1 MSFSPPFVTIIAAL
15 VAIAIGSLPTGYLV
29 GRRLRGLD
37 LRRYSPHNLG
47 VGTVLAIAG
56 APTLALAVALDL
68 VKGALGVIAARWL
81 GAAGWALAAAGT
93 AVIVGHAYSPFWIFI
108 ARAPVR
114 LKSVVVA
121 AGAFVTLA
129 GLGAIPWSAVGVTA
143 VVAAATAAIPRI
155 ISGRWG
161 YLSLATVLATLSLPV
176 ALWLLGGAAP
186 YRALSL
192 VYALITLWN
201 HKEHLARIAD
211 GVEPRLGDRLPLPG
225 LDGEAVCAFM
235 IHPMTVKDAWEA
247 GRFRWVLPLYRRGL
261 FSEKAYRWLARL
273 VRPMKVD
280 DWHPIITADGRR
292 ARVYLVG
299 APLLPDQIRGEP
311 ALAVRRAV
319 QAAQLAANLGATVLG
334 LGAYWSVVGNKG
346 VDVQAQSPIA
356 ITNGGA
362 YTAGTIK
369 MAVPLMLAR
378 LRARGADPAAA
389 TAAVVGANG
398 VVGFGICRA
407 VVEQV
412 RRLIMVGTDQVRLDR
427 SKELLEKRY
436 PGTIIEATTNLERL
450 REASIIFTATSDP
463 DPVIHAEHVTS
474 GCLVF
479 DLGRPPDVDES
490 VRAVPGVEVILGGVV
505 RLPGGPRG
513 RIEDLGYGPQLV
525 PACLAETIIIALDGC
540 YDRVSLGDRTRTED
554 IDFFVTRA
562 GALGFEVQT
571 AGSPSQRASGDP
583 SQSDLDRTA
592 TVSGRRGSPRR

>member
-1 MSFSPPFVTIIAAL
+1 MSLSPFTLAILAVL
-15 VAIAIGSLPTGYLV
+15 VAAAVGSLPTGYLV
-29 GRRLRGLD
+29 GRRLRGVD

-47 VGTVLAIAG
+47 VGTVLAVAGMPALIA
-56 APTLALAVALDL
+56 AVVLDL
-68 VKGALGVIAARWL
+68 IKGALGVIAARWL
-81 GAAGWALAAAGT
+81 GAAGWALAAAAA
-93 AVIVGHAYSPFWIFI
+93 AVIVGHAYSPLWIFI

-121 AGAFVTLA
+121 SGAFVTLA
-129 GLGAIPWSAVGVTA
+129 GLGAIPWIS
-143 VVAAATAAIPRI
+143 VAAAATVAAASVGIPRI
-155 ISGRWG
+155 IDDRWG
-161 YLSLATVLATLSLPV
+161 YLSLATVLAALSLPIS
-176 ALWLLGGAAP
+176 LWLLGGPAP

-192 VYALITLWN
+192 LYALITLWN

-235 IHPMTVKDAWEA
+235 IHPMTVEDAWQA
-247 GRFRWVLPLYRRGL
+247 GRFRWVLPLYLRGL
-261 FSEKAYRWLARL
+261 ISEKTYRWLARL

-299 APLLPDQIRGEP
+299 APLLPDQIRAEP

-378 LRARGADPAAA
+378 LRAREADPAAA

-427 SKELLEKRY
+427 SKELLQRRY
-436 PGTIIEATTNLERL
+436 PDTIIEATTTLERL

-463 DPVIHAEHVTS
+463 DPVVYAEHVTP
-474 GCLVF
+474 GCLLF

-490 VRAVPGVEVILGGVV
+490 VRAVPGVEIIPGGIV

-513 RIEDLGYGPQLV
+513 QIEDLGYGPQLV
-525 PACLAETIIIALDGC
+525 PACLAEALIIALDGC
-540 YDRVSLGDRTRTED
+540 YDRASLGDRTRSED
-554 IDFFVTRA
+554 IDFYVTRA
-562 GALGFEVQT
+562 GELGFEVLT
-571 AGSPSQRASGDP
+571 AGSPTE
-583 SQSDLDRTA
+583 TA
-592 TVSGRRGSPRR
+592 RRPVAQVAQKGLL

>member
-1 MSFSPPFVTIIAAL
+1 MSLSPSVITIIAAL
-15 VAIAIGSLPTGYLV
+15 VAAAIGSLPTGYLA
-29 GRRLRGLD
+29 GKLLRGVD

-47 VGTVLAIAG
+47 VGTVIAVAG
-56 APTLALAVALDL
+56 MPALAAAIALDL
-68 VKGALGVIAARWL
+68 VKGALAVLFAWWLGGTEWTL
-81 GAAGWALAAAGT
+81 GAAASG
-93 AVIVGHAYSPFWIFI
+93 VIVGHAYSPFWIFK
-108 ARAPVR
+108 APAPVR

-129 GLGAIPWSAVGVTA
+129 GLGALPWGAVA
-143 VVAAATAAIPRI
+143 VAAAVAAAAAGIPRVV
-155 ISGRWG
+155 SDRWG
-161 YLSLATVLATLSLPV
+161 YLSLATVLAALSLPV
-176 ALWLLGGAAP
+176 SLWLLGGAAP

-261 FSEKAYRWLARL
+261 ISEKAYRWLARL
-273 VRPMKVD
+273 GRPMKVD

-299 APLLPDQIRGEP
+299 APLLPDQIRAEP

-346 VDVQAQSPIA
+346 VDVQARSPIA

-369 MAVPLMLAR
+369 MAVPLVLSR

-407 VVEQV
+407 VVEHV
-412 RRLIMVGTDQVRLDR
+412 RRLIMVGTDQARLDR
-427 SKELLEKRY
+427 SKELLQKRY
-436 PGTIIEATTNLERL
+436 SGTIIEATTSLERL
-450 REASIIFTATSDP
+450 REAHVIFTATSDP
-463 DPVIHAEHVTS
+463 DPVVYAEHVTS
-474 GCLVF
+474 GCLLF

-490 VRAVPGVEVILGGVV
+490 VRAVPGVEVIPGGIV
-505 RLPGGPRG
+505 RLPGDPRG

-525 PACLAETIIIALDGC
+525 PACLAETIIIALDEC

-571 AGSPSQRASGDP
+571 AGSPAGHGP
-583 SQSDLDRTA
+583 
-592 TVSGRRGSPRR
+592 